1 LEVHK
6 NGFSNRWKWSG
17 EKMMRT
23 HTCGE
28 LRPEHAG
35 QTVNLCGWADTVR
48 DHGGL
53 IFIDL
58 RDRYGL
64 TQVTF
69 DPHDSQAAWDAAQAA
84 RGEFVLRV
92 TGVVQPRPAEMV
104 NSKLATG
111 GIEIRG
117 TAIEVLNRA
126 LPPPFPL
133 EDAKAAKVSE
143 DLRLTYRYLDLR
155 RAQMQRSLVLRHKI
169 SQAIRNYLDSQ
180 RFIEVETPI
189 LTKSTPEGARDY
201 LVPSRVNPGCF
212 YALPQSPQQ
221 YKQLCMVAGLDRY
234 FQIARCF
241 RDEDLRADRQPEFT
255 QVDLEMS
262 FLTAEDIYSLI
273 DGLLADVMEAS
284 GHPRPALPLPR
295 MPFSEAMGRYGSDK
309 PDTRFGMLLTDL
321 SDLFTGTQFKVFA
334 TVLGQGGV
342 VKAINAKTLAGAS
355 QGTIDAWTTL
365 AKEAGLGGLAYI
377 RVQPDGSWKSPI
389 VKFFS
394 DAEKAG
400 LQERLDMQPGDL
412 ILFAADKVDVANLAL
427 GRLRLLAGEEAKLI
441 PEGVFAFTWVTD
453 FPLFERNADG
463 GLTSV
468 NHPFTA
474 PHPDDVPLIETAP
487 LKARALAY
495 DVILNGVE
503 LGGGSIR
510 IHDSELQ
517 ARAFRA
523 LGLSDEKI
531 KTMFGHMIDAFKF
544 GAPPHGGL
552 ALGLDRLVMLMVGAD
567 SIRDVLAFPKTQK
580 AMDLMM
586 NAPDKVDARQLRDIW
601 IQLDLPAADEEA

>member
-1 LEVHK
+1 
-6 NGFSNRWKWSG
+6 
-17 EKMMRT
+17 MMRT

-28 LRPEHAG
+28 LRPAQVG
-35 QTVNLCGWADTVR
+35 QRVTLCGWADTVR

-58 RDRYGL
+58 RDRHGL

-69 DPHDSQAAWDAAQAA
+69 DPRDSQPAWDAAQAT
-84 RGEFVLRV
+84 RSEFVIQIQGTVRA
-92 TGVVQPRPAEMV
+92 RPPEMV
-104 NSKLATG
+104 NPRLATG
-111 GIEIRG
+111 GIEIQ
-117 TAIEVLNRA
+117 ANEIVILNKA
-126 LPPPFPL
+126 KPPPFPL
-133 EDAKAAKVSE
+133 EDTKAQKVSE

-155 RAQMQRSLVLRHKI
+155 RSQMQRNLVLRHRI
-169 SQAIRNYLDSQ
+169 TQAVRTGLDRQ
-180 RFIEVETPI
+180 GFIEVETPI

-201 LVPSRVNPGCF
+201 LVPSRVNPGTF

-262 FLTAEDIYSLI
+262 FLTPEDIYTLI
-273 DGLLADVMEAS
+273 DGLLADVMEAA

-295 MPFSEAMGRYGSDK
+295 MPYEVAINQYGSDK
-309 PDTRFGMLLTDL
+309 PDTRFGMLITDL
-321 SDLFTGTQFKVFA
+321 TAAFKGTQFKVFA
-334 TVLGQGGV
+334 NVLGQGGV
-342 VKAINAKTLAGAS
+342 VKAINARGLAAVS
-355 QGTIDAWTTL
+355 QGTIDEWTNL
-365 AKEAGLGGLAYI
+365 AKEAGLGGLAFI
-377 RVQPDGSWKSPI
+377 RVQEDGSWKSPI

-394 DAEKAG
+394 DAEKAA
-400 LQERLDMQPGDL
+400 LQQQLDIKPGDL
-412 ILFAADKVDVANLAL
+412 VLFAADQAYKANIAL
-427 GRLRLLAGEEAKLI
+427 GRLRLLAGAQAKAI
-441 PEGVFAFTWVTD
+441 PEGAFAFTWVTD
-453 FPLFERNADG
+453 FPLFEKSAEG

-474 PHPDDVPLIETAP
+474 PHPEDAALIETDP
-487 LKARALAY
+487 LKVRALAY
-495 DVILNGVE
+495 DIILNGVE

-510 IHDSELQ
+510 IHDSDLQ

-531 KTMFGHMIDAFKF
+531 RTMFGHMIDAFQY

-552 ALGLDRLVMLMVGAD
+552 ALGLDRVVMLMVGED
-567 SIRDVLAFPKTQK
+567 SIRDVVAFPKTQK
-580 AMDLMM
+580 ASELMM
-586 NAPDKVDARQLRDIW
+586 NSPSPVDDRQLRELF
-601 IQLDLPAADEEA
+601 IQLDLPKEETK

>member
-1 LEVHK
+1 
-6 NGFSNRWKWSG
+6 
-17 EKMMRT
+17 MMRT

-28 LRPEHAG
+28 LRPGDAG
-35 QTVNLCGWADTVR
+35 RTVSLCGWADTVR

-58 RDRYGL
+58 RDRYGV

-69 DPHDSQAAWDAAQAA
+69 DPRDSQPAWDAAQAA
-84 RGEFVLRV
+84 RGEYVLRT
-92 TGVVQPRPAEMV
+92 TGVVQPRPPEMV
-104 NSKLATG
+104 NTKLATG

-117 TAIEVLNRA
+117 TAIEVLNRSQ
-126 LPPPFPL
+126 PPPFPL
-133 EDAKAAKVSE
+133 EDAKAAKVAE
-143 DLRLTYRYLDLR
+143 DLRLTHRYLDLR
-155 RAQMQRSLVLRHKI
+155 RARMQQNLVLRHRI
-169 SQAIRNYLDSQ
+169 TQAIRTYLDGQ

-201 LVPSRVNPGCF
+201 LVPSRVNPGRF

-262 FLTAEDIYSLI
+262 FLEPEDIYALV
-273 DGLLADVMEAS
+273 DGLLAGVMEAA

-295 MPFSEAMGRYGSDK
+295 MPYSEAINRYGSDK
-309 PDTRFGMLLTDL
+309 PDTRFGMLLTEL
-321 SDLFTGTQFKVFA
+321 SDLFAGTQFKVFA
-334 TVLGQGGV
+334 TVLGRGGA
-342 VKAINAKTLAGAS
+342 VKAINAKGLGAVS
-355 QGTIDAWTTL
+355 QGTIDGWTAL
-365 AKEAGLGGLAYI
+365 AKESGLGGLAFI
-377 RVQPDGSWKSPI
+377 RVQPDGTWKSPI

-394 DAEKAG
+394 EAEQAG
-400 LQERLDMQPGDL
+400 LRQRLDMRPGDL
-412 ILFAADKVDVANLAL
+412 VLFAADLPEVVNVAL
-427 GRLRLLAGEEAKLI
+427 GRIRLLAGAEAGAI
-441 PEGVFAFTWVTD
+441 PADAFAFTWVTD
-453 FPLFERNADG
+453 FPLFERSAEG

-474 PHPDDVPLIETAP
+474 PHPEDTAKIESDPLR
-487 LKARALAY
+487 ARALAY
-495 DVILNGVE
+495 DIILNGVE

-510 IHDSELQ
+510 IHDSDLQ

-531 KTMFGHMIDAFKF
+531 RAMFGHMIDAFNY

-552 ALGLDRLVMLMVGAD
+552 ALGLDRVVMLMVGAD
-567 SIRDVLAFPKTQK
+567 SLRDVIAFPKTQK
-580 AMDLMM
+580 AVELMM
-586 NAPDKVDARQLRDIW
+586 NAPDKVDARQLREIW
-601 IQLDLPAADEEA
+601 IQLDLPQAEQKV

>member
-1 LEVHK
+1 
-6 NGFSNRWKWSG
+6 
-17 EKMMRT
+17 MMRS

-28 LRPEHAG
+28 LRPTDAG
-35 QTVNLCGWADTVR
+35 QRVHLCGWVDTVR

-64 TQVTF
+64 TQAIF
-69 DPHDSQAAWDAAQAA
+69 DPKDSREAWDIAQGT
-84 RGEFVLRV
+84 RGEFVVAIEGIVRA
-92 TGVVQPRPAEMV
+92 RPVEMV
-104 NSKLATG
+104 NADLATG
-111 GIEIRG
+111 GIEIQ
-117 TAIEVLNRA
+117 ADKINVLNRSK
-126 LPPPFPL
+126 PVPFPL
-133 EDAKAAKVSE
+133 EDEKADKVSE

-155 RAQMQRSLVLRHKI
+155 RPRMQRNLVLRHKI
-169 SQAIRNYLDSQ
+169 TQAVRNYLDAQ
-180 RFIEVETPI
+180 HFIEVETPI

-262 FLTAEDIYSLI
+262 FLTAEDIYHLI
-273 DGLLADVMEAS
+273 DGLIADVVEAS
-284 GHPRPALPLPR
+284 GRPRPALPLPR
-295 MPFSEAMGRYGSDK
+295 MPFSDAMGKYGSDK

-321 SDLFTGTQFKVFA
+321 SDLFSTTQFKVFA
-334 TVLGQGGV
+334 NVLGQGGV
-342 VKAINAKTLAGAS
+342 VKAINAKGLAGVS
-355 QGTIDAWTTL
+355 SGVIDDWTAL
-365 AKEAGLGGLAYI
+365 AKDAGLGGLAFI
-377 RVQPDGSWKSPI
+377 RVQEDGTWKSPI

-394 DAEKAG
+394 DAEKQR
-400 LQERLDMQPGDL
+400 LQQRLDIQVGDL
-412 ILFAADKVDVANLAL
+412 VLFAADQADAANLAL
-427 GRLRLLAGEEAKLI
+427 GRLRLLAGQQAKAI
-441 PEGVFAFTWVTD
+441 PDDVFAFTWVTD
-453 FPLFERNADG
+453 FPLFEKTSDG
-463 GLTSV
+463 GLTAV

-474 PHPDDVPLIETAP
+474 PHPEDAHLIESEP
-487 LKARALAY
+487 LKCRALAY
-495 DVILNGVE
+495 DIILNGVE

-517 ARAFRA
+517 AKAFRA
-523 LGLSDEKI
+523 LGLTNERI
-531 KTMFGHMIDAFKF
+531 KSMFGHMIDAFQY

-552 ALGLDRLVMLMVGAD
+552 ALGLDRLVMLMAD
-567 SIRDVLAFPKTQK
+567 ENSIRDVLAFPKTQK

-601 IQLDLPAADEEA
+601 IQLDLPPEENA

>member
-1 LEVHK
+1 
-6 NGFSNRWKWSG
+6 
-17 EKMMRT
+17 MMRS

-35 QTVNLCGWADTVR
+35 QRVNLCGWVDTVR

-58 RDRYGL
+58 RDRYGV
-64 TQVTF
+64 TQMMF
-69 DPHDSQAAWDAAQAA
+69 DPQDAKEACETAHST
-84 RGEFVLRV
+84 RGEFVV
-92 TGVVQPRPAEMV
+92 SIEGVVRVRPPEMV
-104 NSKLATG
+104 NSRLATG
-111 GIEIRG
+111 GIEVLANRI
-117 TAIEVLNRA
+117 TVLNRSK
-126 LPPPFPL
+126 PVPFPL
-133 EDAKAAKVSE
+133 DDEKADKVAE

-155 RAQMQRSLVLRHKI
+155 RPRMQRNLVLRHKI
-169 SQAIRNYLDSQ
+169 TQAVRNYLDAQ
-180 RFIEVETPI
+180 HFIEVETPI

-262 FLTAEDIYSLI
+262 FLTPEDIYKLI
-273 DGLLADVMEAS
+273 DGLLADVVEAS
-284 GHPRPALPLPR
+284 GRPRPTLPLPR
-295 MPFSEAMGRYGSDK
+295 MPFSDAMGLYGSDK

-321 SDLFTGTQFKVFA
+321 SDLFASAQFKVFA
-334 TVLGQGGV
+334 NVLGQGGV
-342 VKAINAKTLAGAS
+342 VKAINAKGLAGVPA
-355 QGTIDAWTTL
+355 GLMDDWTAL
-365 AKEAGLGGLAYI
+365 AKSAGLGGLAYI
-377 RVQPDGSWKSPI
+377 RVQDDGTWKSPI

-394 DAEKAG
+394 EAEKQG
-400 LQERLDMQPGDL
+400 MQQRLDIQPGDL
-412 ILFAADKVDVANLAL
+412 VLFAADKVDTANVAL
-427 GRLRLLAGEEAKLI
+427 GRLRLLAGQQAKAI
-441 PEGVFAFTWVTD
+441 PQDVFAFTWVTD
-453 FPLFERNADG
+453 FPLFEKAGDG
-463 GLTSV
+463 GLTAV

-474 PHPDDVPLIETAP
+474 PHPEDAHLIETEP

-495 DVILNGVE
+495 DIILNGVE

-517 ARAFRA
+517 AKAFRA
-523 LGLSDEKI
+523 LGLSDERI
-531 KTMFGHMIDAFKF
+531 KSMFGHMIDAFQY

-552 ALGLDRLVMLMVGAD
+552 ALGLDRVVMLMTGED

-580 AMDLMM
+580 ATDLMM
-586 NAPDKVDARQLRDIW
+586 NAPDKVDARQLHDIW
-601 IQLDLPAADEEA
+601 IQLDLPPEEKPKA